1 MKKRSTPGTMKFFEE
16 LSGVRFTLN
25 HTGKM
30 EGMQSLSTSCM
41 CNPLCKI
48 RMQEPGSICSKCYA
62 AAMHKRYSN
71 LAAMLERNSE
81 ALSKWVWYPEELPI
95 INAAFFR
102 LESFGDLINVDHAR
116 NYLRLCKR
124 NPWTRFALWTKNPAI
139 LARAIYLEGGK
150 PENLNV
156 ILSSPYI
163 NTPCERSGWDFVDKT
178 FTVWDKA
185 GQKELQAAGGC
196 INCGSKKC
204 IDCLICYTKNNITA
218 INESLK

>member
-1 MKKRSTPGTMKFFEE
+1 MSRSSIITMKAFKKMH
-16 LSGVRFTLN
+16 GVHFTLN

-41 CNPLCKI
+41 CNPACAA
-48 RMQEPGSICSKCYA
+48 RMKDENSICSHCFA
-62 AAMHKRYSN
+62 AAMHKRYRN
-71 LAAMLERNSE
+71 TAACLAKNSE
-81 ALSKWVWYPEELPI
+81 ALSKWVWYPEELPV

-124 NPWTRFALWTKNPAI
+124 NPWTRFALWTKNPGT
-139 LARAIYLEGGK
+139 LARAIEFEGK
-150 PENLNV
+150 PDNLNV

-163 NTPCERSGWDFVDKT
+163 NTPCDASRWPFVDKT

-196 INCGSKKC
+196 INCGSRKC
-204 IDCLICYTKNNITA
+204 LDCLLCYTKNDVTV